1 VKNSETEISRCRVPI
16 STAETA
22 AFGSAVTDLAST
34 VDIVF
39 IDTRPVLAAHLL
51 SVS

>member
-1 VKNSETEISRCRVPI
+1 VKNSETEISRCRAPI

-22 AFGSAVTDLAST
+22 AFGSALTDRAST
-34 VDIVF
+34 VAIAF

-51 SVS
+51 SMS